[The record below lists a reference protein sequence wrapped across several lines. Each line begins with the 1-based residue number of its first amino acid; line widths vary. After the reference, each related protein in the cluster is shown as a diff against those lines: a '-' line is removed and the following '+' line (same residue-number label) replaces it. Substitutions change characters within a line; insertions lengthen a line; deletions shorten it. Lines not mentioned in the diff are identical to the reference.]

1 MKYKKILLLLTIIG
15 IVAIGSF
22 FTYKIFFRKKQ
33 QELYTAQL
41 VEKRTIAQ
49 VIKATGYLRPVDMMN
64 IGSLVAGIIHKMH
77 VEENATVKKGQLLVE
92 VDDGKGDT
100 EVREAQAALDR
111 AQALATYQKVF
122 FKRQKALYKDNH
134 ISLDRF
140 EQVERDLRLAQADVD
155 RTQATYDKIK
165 RNYDNKWITSPDDG
179 LVINKTGS
187 EGETVT
193 LSSPPTIIY
202 TIAKDITNMEA
213 KINIDES
220 VVGDLTVGMTAE
232 FTLDTYPYQ
241 LFSGTI
247 SDISN
252 AAIIIGGATN
262 YIATIPIDNSE
273 QLFRPTMHIDA
284 EIAITKK
291 EEVVAVPGYAF
302 ALNRTILKEIAK
314 GLGYQFNEIDEERR
328 EELRKKSRT
337 KTIWVEKENAFIEK
351 IITIGI
357 SDSAYFEVISGLK
370 ATETIIIDTV
380 EPDIM
385 EQFFKRLFGG
395 GGLQ

>member
-33 QELYTAQL
+33 QELYTTQL

>member
-33 QELYTAQL
+33 QELYTTQL

-284 EIAITKK
+284 EIAVTKK

>member
-1 MKYKKILLLLTIIG
+1 MKYKKIFLLLTIIG

-22 FTYKIFFRKKQ
+22 FTYEIFFRKKQ

-92 VDDGKGDT
+92 VDDGKDDT

-111 AQALATYQKVF
+111 VQALATYQKVF
-122 FKRQKALYKDNH
+122 FKRQQALYKDNH

-155 RTQATYDKIK
+155 RTQATYDKVK

-232 FTLDTYPYQ
+232 FTLDTYPHQ

-284 EIAITKK
+284 EIAVTKK
-291 EEVVAVPGYAF
+291 EGVIAIPGYAF
-302 ALNRTILKEIAK
+302 ALNRTILKLIAK
-314 GLGYQFNEIDEERR
+314 GLGYQFNEIDEEQR